1 MNALLLILVLAIAVF
16 GIVIFIYSLI
26 FLITVPQSLKRIANS
41 LEVIAGK
48 KTWKDVETEEY
59 VEDE

>member
-41 LEVIAGK
+41 LDVIAGK
-48 KTWKDVETEEY
+48 KTWEDVETEEY